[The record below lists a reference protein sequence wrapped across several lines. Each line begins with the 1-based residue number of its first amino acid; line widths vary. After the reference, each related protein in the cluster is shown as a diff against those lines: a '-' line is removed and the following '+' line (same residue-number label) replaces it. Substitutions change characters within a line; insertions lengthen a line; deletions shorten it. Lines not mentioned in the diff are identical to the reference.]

1 MKAGFE
7 FLIAT
12 GVAYVLGYYNAKN
25 KYVEKEWDAEA
36 EEIIKKCDE
45 GLFPSMQGEGLK
57 GWYQRT
63 SRMRAAAPVCTGWNT
78 ARGRHILTYINAK
91 IYKRQR
97 EEEKNK

>member
-1 MKAGFE
+1 MKEFID

-45 GLFPSMQGEGLK
+45 GLFPSMQGEGLE

-63 SRMRAAAPVCTGWNT
+63 RAMKDAAPVCTGWNT
-78 ARGRHILTYINAK
+78 AEGRHILLYIRGE
-91 IYKRQR
+91 IWKRQR